1 MKLVKYS
8 ELTKN
13 ALDKREKVISAMKE
27 VDKNFDI
34 GKRNYDAKRI
44 DGKKEQLE
52 RMKEEEKEKSFIL
65 NERHR

>member
-1 MKLVKYS
+1 MYMKLVKYS

-13 ALDKREKVISAMKE
+13 ALDKREKVILAMKE

-34 GKRNYDAKRI
+34 GQRNYDAKRI

-52 RMKEEEKEKSFIL
+52 RMKEKEYVL
-65 NERHR
+65 HY

>member
-1 MKLVKYS
+1 MMYMKLVKYS

-13 ALDKREKVISAMKE
+13 ALDKREKVILAMKE

-34 GKRNYDAKRI
+34 GQRNYDAKRI

-52 RMKEEEKEKSFIL
+52 RMKEKEYAL
-65 NERHR
+65 HY